1 MCVRVTAKN
10 PRNRAACRDKW
21 NAPSRPP
28 ISTARLLN
36 DPSVKPSRFS
46 ARILHALFDTS
57 RGARK
62 MLPQSVRCEE
72 CGATASV
79 RGCGRIEYDWP
90 KTPSPG
96 RTTAIPTVTFAR
108 LTIDCPNCGVRH
120 QDLYLLDRQAKAPR
134 QRVAARRR
142 DPSAPSTSTT
152 RQRPR

>member
-1 MCVRVTAKN
+1 MCVRVRAKN
-10 PRNRAACRDKW
+10 PTNRAACRDKCMLL
-21 NAPSRPP
+21 AGRRF
-28 ISTARLLN
+28 STARLLN
-36 DPSVKPSRFS
+36 DPSVKPPRFS
-46 ARILHALFDTS
+46 ARILHALVDTS
-57 RGARK
+57 RGACK

-90 KTPSPG
+90 KTPTPS

-108 LTIDCPNCGVRH
+108 LTIDCPNCGVRP
-120 QDLYLLDRQAKAPR
+120 QDLYLLNRQAKAPR